1 MVEVLGF
8 LIILFAVFVLRR
20 LLGIERGRWI
30 TTLIAVVVGEA
41 AAALIV
47 RSIYGTFSG
56 APVGAAFGTWA
67 LVIVFAML
75 VVALFEMLS
84 GPAGRRRRGGR
95 RIPHPISGTR
105 QMAGRGLRYLQ
116 VGRIAFRRHLLR
128 TGGADGEVAG
138 ARLGRS
144 LRAAME
150 DAGGLFVK
158 LGQAMA
164 DQPQLVTPAVAA
176 ELAGLHDEAA
186 PADPEAARAVIE
198 EELGPTGEVFAE
210 IASTPLGAASIAQT
224 YLARLHDGREV
235 VVKVQRPGVAESVLR
250 DLDIL
255 RRLADRLD
263 RRTTWARSIGLKELI
278 AGFDERTREEL
289 DFRIEAANGIAAR
302 RALHESDPVRVPE
315 VLDGFTTA
323 RVLVQERAEGR
334 GIGAPGS
341 FDRWDPERRRA
352 LADGLLSLTLR
363 QMMGGELFHADPHP
377 GNVFLRPDGRLALID
392 FGSVGRLD
400 PYERAGLTDMLGGLH
415 AEDPALLREG
425 VLRIGTATHRIDED
439 AFDRELARLL
449 SRSVGP
455 DGTLSPDLFEQV
467 LFVLRDF
474 GVVLPRSTT
483 TLFRTLATLLGTLR
497 TICPGYEVVE
507 AAQRVGGQAVAG
519 EEAATTM
526 SDLMMKTAMTNALI
540 LRKLPQ
546 QVDAI
551 ARSLVH
557 GELRTRVSLLSE
569 AEDVRVA
576 KGMVNRLV
584 MGLIASALSLSSAI
598 MLSSGSAPALGG
610 FRVVNVLGGVG
621 LFFSVLLLLRVV
633 VQILRDRE

>member
-1 MVEVLGF
+1 MLELLGF
-8 LIILFAVFVLRR
+8 LIILLAVVVLRR

-30 TTLIAVVVGEA
+30 TTLVAVVVGEA
-41 AAALIV
+41 ASALLV
-47 RSIYGTFSG
+47 RSIYGSLSG
-56 APVGAAFGTWA
+56 APIGAVFGAWA
-67 LVIVFAML
+67 LVIVFATL
-75 VVALFEMLS
+75 VVAMFEMLS
-84 GPAGRRRRGGR
+84 RPGDRRRKRR

-105 QMAGRGLRYLQ
+105 HMVGRGLRYLQ
-116 VGRIAFRRHLLR
+116 VARIAFRRHLVR
-128 TGGADGEVAG
+128 IGGADDEVAG
-138 ARLGRS
+138 ARLGRH

-186 PADPEAARAVIE
+186 PADSEAARAVIE

-210 IASTPLGAASIAQT
+210 IGDTPVGAASIAQT

-235 VVKVQRPGVAESVLR
+235 VVKVQRPGVAEAVLR

-263 RRTTWARSIGLKELI
+263 RRTAWARSIGLKDLI

-302 RALHESDPVRVPE
+302 RSLHESDPVRIPE
-315 VLDGFTTA
+315 VIDGFTTA
-323 RVLVQERAEGR
+323 RVLVQERADGR
-334 GIGAPGS
+334 SIAAGV
-341 FDRWDPERRRA
+341 FDGWDAERRRA
-352 LADGLLSLTLR
+352 RADGLLSLMLR
-363 QMMGGELFHADPHP
+363 QMMAGEPFHADPHP
-377 GNVFLRPDGRLALID
+377 GNVFLRSDGLLELID

-400 PYERAGLTDMLGGLH
+400 PYERAGLIDMLQGLH
-415 AEDPALLREG
+415 TEDPALLREG
-425 VLRIGTATHRIDED
+425 VLRIGTPTHRIDED

-455 DGTLSPDLFEQV
+455 DGALNPDLFEQV

-474 GVVLPRSTT
+474 GVELPRSTT

-497 TICPGYEVVE
+497 MISPGYQVIE
-507 AAQRVGGQAVAG
+507 AAQRVGGEFVAG
-519 EEAATTM
+519 EETASSM
-526 SDLMMKTAMTNALI
+526 SELMKKTAMKNALL
-540 LRKLPQ
+540 LRRLPQ
-546 QVDAI
+546 QLDSI
-551 ARSLVH
+551 ARSLAH

-576 KGMVNRLV
+576 RGMVNRLALAI
-584 MGLIASALSLSSAI
+584 MASALVLASAI
-598 MLSSGSAPALGG
+598 MLSTGSAPALGG
-610 FRVVNVLGGVG
+610 FRIVNVLGGIG

-633 VQILRDRE
+633 VQILRDGD